1 MATRYRV
8 KRQSVRFCKQTYHV
22 GEFLPETF
30 SERDLYR
37 ILYPSRVEKVELA
50 EGGVIPPESNPR
62 VERPQNISQGVAKA
76 VKTPAAPVKTTGTS
90 LSGNPAIKK

>member
-1 MATRYRV
+1 MAIRYRV
-8 KRQSVRFCKQTYHV
+8 KRQSVRFCKQTYHK
-22 GEFLPETF
+22 GEFLPESF

-50 EGGVIPPESNPR
+50 EGGTIPPESSSI
-62 VERPQNISQGVAKA
+62 VKQPQVVSQGVAKA